1 MLTELWFILLFSF
14 HDLCLFLVSGH
25 GPRPQEPLPADPQAD
40 PSEGR
45 QVHQHP
51 GAVRSTRQG
60 EGDAGRR
67 GSGVNGGT
75 ERIDRLKVI
84 SVGGINVIGRK
95 VFWFRK
101 ISLSARYEGA

>member
-1 MLTELWFILLFSF
+1 MILLPSALFVRKPENATYELISFILSIFVVVNNEKKDLEPARNQAVPNQSF
-14 HDLCLFLVSGH
+14 
-25 GPRPQEPLPADPQAD
+25 PADPQAD

-75 ERIDRLKVI
+75 ERKK
-84 SVGGINVIGRK
+84 GK
-95 VFWFRK
+95 
-101 ISLSARYEGA
+101 